1 MPPTKGP
8 GHFISKEYRDL
19 VAMICQCVMNPA
31 IKVHLAKK
39 GVSSTTIDADIK
51 MAANGWVATLD
62 LTGISAGGGGSG
74 VTGWFWSSPIELPA
88 APYPAFLKGAVIHIQ
103 SAHAI
108 VTSGIRDAADPTGPL
123 VGSRPGKWIALQRV
137 PAQATVS
144 GNAVWNLPQWPLPVP
159 SSWDNAANFWDFIP
173 DASPCT

>member
-1 MPPTKGP
+1 MNSPQPTIRSGLKIPFLDGSND
-8 GHFISKEYRDL
+8 HL
-19 VAMICQCVMNPA
+19 VFSREHWNLIIASVNSF
-31 IKVHLAKK
+31 LASNNWTVTNH
-39 GVSSTTIDADIK
+39 GVI
-51 MAANGWVATLD
+51 LD
-62 LTGISAGGGGSG
+62 VPKSGG

-108 VTSGIRDAADPTGPL
+108 VTSGIRDAADPAGPL
-123 VGSRPGKWIALQRV
+123 VGSRPGKWIALQPV